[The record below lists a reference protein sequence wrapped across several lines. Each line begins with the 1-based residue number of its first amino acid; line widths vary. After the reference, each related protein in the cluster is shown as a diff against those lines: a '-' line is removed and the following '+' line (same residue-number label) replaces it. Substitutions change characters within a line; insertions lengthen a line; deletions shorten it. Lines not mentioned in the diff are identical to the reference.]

1 MSKSKP
7 IRLHSI
13 TRRAITL
20 IEVMIVMFLIA
31 LIAGV
36 VAYNYRGSL
45 DAGKAFTTEQ
55 NMSKLRNLLDLEAAK
70 SNADPR
76 NITGNWKELLQKSPL
91 VKNVDALSKDG
102 WGQPFTVEY
111 DDQKHDYR
119 ITSERY
125 DTYLREHPEHVPAK
139 T

>member
-1 MSKSKP
+1 MSKQV
-7 IRLHSI
+7 RLQSI

-45 DAGKAFTTEQ
+45 DSGKAFTTEQ
-55 NMSKLRNLLDLEAAK
+55 NMSKLRNILDLEAAK
-70 SNADPR
+70 TNLDPR
-76 NITGNWKELLQKSPL
+76 AVITNWQELVRRSPL
-91 VKNVDALSKDG
+91 VKSGDSLVKDG

-111 DDQKHDYR
+111 DDQKKDYR
-119 ITSERY
+119 FKSERY
-125 DTYLREHPEHVPAK
+125 ENYLQEHPEHNAAK
-139 T
+139 Q